1 MKKNLDISEKPYFEK
16 IIKKNKPKSE
26 QGRLDKKRQKQKET
40 NNYN

>member
-26 QGRLDKKRQKQKET
+26 QGRLDKKRQKQRT
-40 NNYN
+40 SNNHD